1 MSVPVSR
8 PGWRH
13 RPVDGR
19 GGPEVY
25 EKDEAAMDDGFA
37 LSLQV
42 VRHSTRWW
50 ASVNMRAGMHGAA
63 TSAPPAPLPTREAAM
78 RAVEEMARS
87 LGHRLI
93 ELGTP
98 APDSTT
104 KDGKA

>member
-1 MSVPVSR
+1 MV
-8 PGWRH
+8 
-13 RPVDGR
+13 
-19 GGPEVY
+19 
-25 EKDEAAMDDGFA
+25 DGFA

-42 VRHSTRWW
+42 VRYPGSPVDSARWW